1 MAGWEAERRRG
12 STVPWPVLL
21 LARLESLPP
30 GPGSESPIVSREM
43 LLQWDAAVSSD
54 KLHVTVN

>member
-1 MAGWEAERRRG
+1 MAGWEADNRRG

-43 LLQWDAAVSSD
+43 LLQ
-54 KLHVTVN
+54 